1 MKKIL
6 ISTGI
11 VVALAASAIFAFG
24 DIARPKPSPK
34 EPKAV
39 LYTSLQVSTD
49 AKAYEAR
56 LQIPQNV
63 LQQIAK
69 EAGNP
74 SSGASMSQRLM
85 RSSTRTVMAGVFMF
99 LAISFAG
106 VWLAR
111 TNQRRSVKAIAAT
124 LAIAFMFGLATV
136 VVRAN
141 AGPPA
146 YIYWQRLPQN
156 LTQGKPTQA
165 GVDIQITDPD
175 DESTIKLIV
184 PIRNSGKPGE

>member
-6 ISTGI
+6 ISTGV
-11 VVALAASAIFAFG
+11 VVALAAGAIFAFG

-34 EPKAV
+34 EPKTV
-39 LYTSLQVSTD
+39 LYTSLEVSTD
-49 AKAYEAR
+49 TKAYEAR

-69 EAGNP
+69 EAGNT
-74 SSGASMSQRLM
+74 SSGTSMSQSIM
-85 RSSTRTVMAGVFMF
+85 HSSTRTVMAGLFMF

-111 TNQRRSVKAIAAT
+111 TNQRRSVKAVAAV

-136 VVRAN
+136 MVRAN

-165 GVDIQITDPD
+165 GVDIQITDAD
-175 DESTIKLIV
+175 DQSTIKLIV
-184 PIRNSGKPGE
+184 PIRKQS